1 MFSTLYIYTSYILQW
16 STYRWFT
23 SCNMVLL
30 RKTGFRNWCQ
40 VVMFLVTRPP
50 IAWSVNKRLQDNWNP
65 EWTFNLHWTHA
76 YWVVTFTSFLSK
88 DLEFIW
94 PCLFSPNFRLMAGSH
109 GSQVLS
115 HLRSIAQSQLLR
127 AGSWDL
133 QLHTG
138 PRSQVPSMTWM
149 PTWQHILEV
158 RLGTCVATCQ
168 RPLFVAPSSIY
179 MGAHTYTGIMCLE
192 WFIFVCPF
200 HNFSVVDCMQV
211 RLEPENEATKL
222 SLATSCN

>member
-1 MFSTLYIYTSYILQW
+1 MVQISGPQLFGHMTGGKIYEGSSGTHNIGGHQRDYACCHGSPHDKISGIRMFSTLYIYTSYILQW

-127 AGSWDL
+127 AWKLGL
-133 QLHTG
+133 TTPH
-138 PRSQVPSMTWM
+138 RS
-149 PTWQHILEV
+149 
-158 RLGTCVATCQ
+158 
-168 RPLFVAPSSIY
+168 
-179 MGAHTYTGIMCLE
+179 
-192 WFIFVCPF
+192 
-200 HNFSVVDCMQV
+200 
-211 RLEPENEATKL
+211 
-222 SLATSCN
+222 